1 MLKNTK
7 MMNTYERKKES
18 LEMNNPERKMQSNN
32 KSIKVENKDRGNG
45 AKSWKAFCFKYQFQG
60 ENVSYITFVTYIS

>member
-18 LEMNNPERKMQSNN
+18 LEMNNPEGKCRVTTSQS
-32 KSIKVENKDRGNG
+32 R
-45 AKSWKAFCFKYQFQG
+45 
-60 ENVSYITFVTYIS
+60 